1 MKTEDL
7 KALGLNDDQVQK
19 VFAMNGAEMNDLK
32 QQVATLTTERDTAR
46 THLGEVNKK
55 LEGYDPEWRS
65 KAEKAE
71 NDAKAQVAELQ
82 HDFAAERA
90 VSGVQFSSD
99 SAKRAFLSDLKA
111 KKLPLQEGK
120 LLGFEDYLKS
130 YKESDPG
137 AFAPE
142 KAAPTVT
149 VGGKG
154 QAPASSNQSFLDNKY
169 KNNPFYHPKGE

>member
-46 THLGEVNKK
+46 THLGEANKK

-82 HDFAAERA
+82 HDFAAQNS
-90 VSGVQFSSD
+90 VSGVKFSSE
-99 SAKRAFLSDLKA
+99 SAKKAFLSDLKA
-111 KKLPLQEGK
+111 KNLPVQEGK
-120 LLGFEDYLKS
+120 LLGFDDYLAN
-130 YKESDPG
+130 YKKTDPG
-137 AFAPE
+137 AFAPDGGLPRM
-142 KAAPTVT
+142 AAGTSGQPATPTAHE
-149 VGGKG
+149 
-154 QAPASSNQSFLDNKY
+154 QANAALRAAFG
-169 KNNPFYHPKGE
+169 HR

>member
-46 THLGEVNKK
+46 THLGEANKK

-82 HDFAAERA
+82 HDFAAQSA
-90 VSGVQFSSD
+90 VSSVKFSSE
-99 SAKRAFLSDLKA
+99 SAKKAFLSDLKV
-111 KKLPLQEGK
+111 KNLPVQEGK
-120 LLGFEDYLKS
+120 LLGFDDYLAN
-130 YKESDPG
+130 YKKTDPG

-142 KAAPTVT
+142 GGLPRMAAGTS
-149 VGGKG
+149 G
-154 QAPASSNQSFLDNKY
+154 QPATQTAHEQANAALRAAFG
-169 KNNPFYHPKGE
+169 HR

>member
-1 MKTEDL
+1 MKTEEL

-19 VFAMNGAEMNDLK
+19 VFAMNGTEMNDLK
-32 QQVATLTTERDTAR
+32 QQITTLTAERDTAR
-46 THLGEVNKK
+46 NNLSDANKK
-55 LEGYDPEWRS
+55 LEGYDPEWRT

-71 NDAKAQVAELQ
+71 NDAKAQVAAMQ
-82 HDFAAERA
+82 QDFAAQTA
-90 VSGVQFSSD
+90 AAGVRFSSE

-111 KKLPLQEGK
+111 KKLPLQDGK

-130 YKESDPG
+130 YRESDPD

-142 KAAPTVT
+142 KAAPTIT
-149 VGGKG
+149 VGSKG
-154 QAPASSNQSFLDNKY
+154 QTPATSSQSFLDNKY